1 MNSIGAEALQW
12 ITIEKGTNSVM
23 SIGNKSLLLF
33 PENGFANELHGTV
46 DFTVQSGDFEPF
58 VSEENVVLDYFYRSS
73 EKLTFLQ
80 ENSNYYNFRRDKAF
94 VMSF

>member
-1 MNSIGAEALQW
+1 
-12 ITIEKGTNSVM
+12 M

-46 DFTVQSGDFEPF
+46 DFILQSGDFEPF
-58 VSEENVVLDYFYRSS
+58 VSEENVVFDYFYRSS